1 MGNTE
6 SNVASS
12 VKKQTDTS
20 SILLYKLVDLKGERN
35 NKMYNTIINLFL
47 SYLILTSTSGFIY
60 QNEIK

>member
-35 NKMYNTIINLFL
+35 NQTYNIVINLFISFL
-47 SYLILTSTSGFIY
+47 L
-60 QNEIK
+60 